1 MPILQ
6 KLSEGDLRT
15 TGASEEVAAEVL
27 ANPSLFA
34 ELFEGMIHAD
44 PHIRMRAADAV
55 EKVTRG
61 HPEYLQPYKEK
72 LISHVAQIEQQEVRW
87 HAAQLFT
94 RLDLNAEERVRVR
107 GILLEYLR
115 DRSKI
120 VKTFSMQAI
129 TDLAM
134 KDKTLQQETISILE
148 ELTLT
153 GSPAMRSRGR
163 KLLKKLQTS

>member
-44 PHIRMRAADAV
+44 PHIRMRATDAV

-72 LISHVAQIEQQEVRW
+72 PISHVALIEQQEVRW
-87 HAAQLFT
+87 HAAQLFC
-94 RLDLNAEERVRVR
+94 RLDLNAEERGRVR
-107 GILLEYLR
+107 DILLEYLE

-120 VKTFSMQAI
+120 VKTFAMQAMA
-129 TDLAM
+129 DLAM
-134 KDKTLQQETISILE
+134 KDKTLKQETINILE

-153 GSPAMRSRGR
+153 GSPAMRSRVR
-163 KLLKKLQTS
+163 KLLK